1 MIDLTKI
8 DDNTLM
14 ARGAYSTVRAAL
26 EDERKQMSI
35 LTGELAS
42 TATKILRQMQTDGDA
57 VPESADVLLKVGRST
72 LDAIEASALRI
83 IGLAQQK
90 HDLKQQAWGKKP

>member
-8 DDNTLM
+8 DDETLL

-26 EDERKQMSI
+26 EDEKKNLQI
-35 LTGELAS
+35 LTGELTS
-42 TATKILRQMQTDGDA
+42 TATKILRQMQPEGDV
-57 VPESADVLLKVGRST
+57 VPQPADVLLAAGRAT
-72 LDAIEASALRI
+72 LDAIELTAGRI

-90 HDLKQQAWGKKP
+90 HDLRAQAWGRK